1 MIKQGIVNDSIL
13 EKKFKILR
21 TSIMLGNVRNRDE
34 VLSSYEETAREI
46 DRIRRSIYEE
56 MLASKMY
63 TTTNLEEERDR
74 LSDLIS
80 YTDKRVRERND
91 FIDDYIKITGN
102 FLDDLPRVSN
112 EDELPQYKERLDNIN
127 EYLSN
132 CEEIDRLNN
141 VLREK
146 KKELEEKY
154 ENKAN
159 NELINAKLE
168 DELIDEFNKFT
179 SKDEY
184 YSGLNYSDIDN
195 ELVKIDSNLEDKK
208 EVMNTF
214 ISSYDALKNAGIS
227 GSEKEEYLSYVNDAK
242 KDYYSELEKRYILNI
257 YKIVLDKQSD
267 YDLLYQK
274 RLYLEN
280 ILRDRLKS
288 REDLEI
294 TSRDDLEYF
303 TNICNEQFS
312 IIKSQKINIENIE
325 RLVVEIAD
333 CENKLEDLDNANN
346 KVEVMDL
353 LNEYSETKP
362 EIEKAELPVEEEVKE
377 EVVKQNIAQNGG
389 PKPGNMV
396 VSVSEPI
403 KINVKN
409 ATDTAKLVM
418 KKVVIVLEP
427 KKFNNKRDKLKEAE
441 KELEEIKQ
449 RSKMQEVEE
458 VKEQENI
465 KEEVIEET
473 KPVVDTGIGQEE
485 VVEKVI
491 DNNLFDDKEVSI
503 TENKE
508 EDDIFSTDDTF
519 VTLDPNNNTESTND
533 DVFVDVP
540 GGINVNLK
548 TKEMDGVKDT
558 FETDQVKINVP
569 GNDITIPT
577 EIFIEEPPK
586 EKAPDLFTE
595 TDPFLDDNQF
605 EIESSKDKDE
615 IVSNMPKIGGIG
627 TVRPTSMLSKIENAV
642 QENNDIIL
650 PTMGLSNNDKTN
662 VPIVSENYI
671 N

>member
-74 LSDLIS
+74 LSNLIS

-184 YSGLNYSDIDN
+184 YNSLNYSDIDN

-242 KDYYSELEKRYILNI
+242 KDYYSELEKRYVLNI

-280 ILRDRLKS
+280 ILKDRLKS
-288 REDLEI
+288 REELEI

-346 KVEVMDL
+346 KVEVMNL

-362 EIEKAELPVEEEVKE
+362 EIEKVDLPVEEEVRE

-396 VSVSEPI
+396 VSVSEPV

-449 RSKMQEVEE
+449 RSKIQEVEE
-458 VKEQENI
+458 VKEQEEVK
-465 KEEVIEET
+465 KEVSEEIN
-473 KPVVDTGIGQEE
+473 PVVDTGIGEKE
-485 VVEKVI
+485 VVEKVV
-491 DNNLFDDKEVSI
+491 DNSLFDDKEVPV
-503 TENKE
+503 TENNE
-508 EDDIFSTDDTF
+508 ESDIFSTDDTF

-558 FETDQVKINVP
+558 FEADQVKINVP

-586 EKAPDLFTE
+586 EKEPDLFTE
-595 TDPFLDDNQF
+595 TDPFLDDNVL
-605 EIESSKDKDE
+605 EIESNKDKEE

-627 TVRPTSMLSKIENAV
+627 TVRPTSMLSKIEDAV